1 MNLYPPTKHG
11 YACALALLVLAVVFA
26 VHFQTPATRAA
37 TTFTV
42 DSLGDTSDCFIG
54 NGICADLAGD
64 CTLRAAIEEAN
75 ALAGDDTIQFSVTGT
90 INLTGPLPVLQTNL
104 RIVGPGSSQLIVRRN
119 TGGNYSVMTING
131 LVHISGLMITNGR
144 TPDGTNDG
152 VAPGGGGI
160 RQTGGNL
167 TLRDVV
173 ISGNTTGN
181 GFNNPAGN
189 FGGFGGFGGG
199 IQGQGVLTMIDCVV
213 TNNATG
219 NGGTGGS
226 FGGSGGR
233 GAGIYFAPGTL
244 TMRNVLITANRT
256 GDSGGPSSG
265 NSGYGGGLWTGGDFF
280 PQQNTVVDMENV
292 VITNNSTG
300 NNISTGDA
308 GGGGGYYIHQ
318 GTVTLRNTIVSNN
331 RTGNANPNG
340 NSFGTTGSGAG
351 IFNNGILTVI
361 NSVINGNSTAPG
373 TGGGS
378 IVTGG
383 AISSHNS
390 LTLINTTVSG
400 NSVVGDSSIGGGV
413 FVFNTAKLINCT
425 ITGNT
430 ASNNN
435 GSGVTGHSSGNLTV
449 ANTIIAGNGPG
460 GNGPDVGGGFFTPV
474 FTSQGHNVVGN
485 ADGVTAFNATGDQ
498 TGNGGAPLNPQL
510 GPLANNGGPTATH
523 ALLANSPALD
533 AGSNALATDGVNALT
548 IDQRGAVR
556 IADSADPGTTATVDI
571 GAYELQQAVE
581 NIADKTTN
589 EDTPITIWFGVGDT
603 GPAVT
608 SLTATS
614 SNPAIV
620 PNANLVLGGSGGV
633 RSLQITPAANQSGFA
648 TITVTVNFSGGG
660 SVVETFQL
668 TVTPVNDAPTFNLG
682 SNLNL
687 IEDDGPQT
695 VANFAS
701 AINSGPNESQTLS
714 FTLTPDNNI
723 FAAGPA
729 ISPSG
734 TLTFTTKP
742 NVSGTAKITV
752 VLQDDGGTA
761 NGGQDTS
768 VEKSFV
774 ITVGEVNDPPT
785 FTKGADQTVLEDAGF
800 QFVFNW
806 ATNISAGPNES
817 QEVIFLTSNTNQS
830 LFSTQPTISSSGAL
844 SYVPAPNASGSAD
857 VTVFLSDNGGT
868 FNGGSGLSEPQT
880 FKITVEAVND
890 APTITIPFSSSTNQ
904 HTPLIFST
912 ATFNPIG
919 ITDVDAGTDPVAVFM
934 EVSQGTLSLG
944 STAGLTLIEG
954 DGVDDTAFTFTG
966 TVAAINAGLNG
977 LTFKPATGFSGVA
990 LVQIGVDD
998 QGHNGAGGKRRVSAG
1013 LNILVRS
1020 GGQMLFNTGTYGVN
1034 ENGGTA
1040 TITVLRGGG
1049 NAGTTT
1055 VNFSTANGTATSGA
1069 SCSTGVDYL
1078 PASGTFTWNN
1088 GDSSP
1093 RTFTVTICNDGSN
1106 EEDETINLALSNA
1119 GGTGMLG
1126 TQTTAT
1132 LTIGNDDGPLL
1143 LTEENTQ
1150 HALALDLVNH
1160 TRDPFSLLN
1169 PFNLDGDQRRRVSLF
1184 VWRLELLPGDTNA
1197 SVSVVARDNEGRTY
1211 NLPVEALQPVV
1222 AVADVTQVVVRLPDN
1237 VTGAPRD
1244 LFLKVTLRGPGT
1256 NEAFIKIA
1264 ALP

>member
-1 MNLYPPTKHG
+1 MNLFPPKKRA
-11 YACALALLVLAVVFA
+11 YACVLGLLVVALVFA
-26 VHFQTPATRAA
+26 ILSQTPATHAA

-42 DSLGDTSDCFIG
+42 DSLGDTSDGLIG
-54 NGICADLAGD
+54 NGICADLGGD

-90 INLTGPLPVLQTNL
+90 INLTGPLPVLQTNMT
-104 RIVGPGSSQLIVRRN
+104 IVGPGSSQLIVRRN
-119 TGGNYSVMTING
+119 AGGNYSVLTTSAVVN
-131 LVHISGLMITNGR
+131 ISGLMITNGR

-160 RQTGGNL
+160 LQTGGNL

-181 GFNNPAGN
+181 GFNNPTGN
-189 FGGFGGFGGG
+189 SGGFGGFGGG
-199 IQGQGVLTMIDCVV
+199 IRGQGTLTMIDCVV

-226 FGGSGGR
+226 SGGSGGR

-244 TMRNVLITANRT
+244 TMRNVLISANRT
-256 GDSGGPSSG
+256 GNSGGPSSG

-300 NNISTGDA
+300 NNITTGDA

-318 GTVTLRNTIVSNN
+318 GIVTLRNTTVSNN
-331 RTGNANPNG
+331 RTGTANPNG

-351 IFNNGILTVI
+351 IFNNGVLTII

-383 AISSHNS
+383 GISSHNS
-390 LTLINTTVSG
+390 LTMINSTVSG
-400 NSVVGDSSIGGGV
+400 NSVLGDSSIGGGV
-413 FVFNTAKLINCT
+413 FAFNIGKLVNCT

-435 GSGVTGHSSGNLTV
+435 GSGFTGHSSGNLTV

-460 GNGPDVGGGFFTPV
+460 GTGPDVGGGFFTPV
-474 FTSQGHNVVGN
+474 FTSQGHNLIGN

-510 GPLANNGGPTATH
+510 GPLANNGGLTSTH
-523 ALLANSPALD
+523 ALLAGSPALD

-548 IDQRGAVR
+548 TDQRGAVR
-556 IADSADPGTTATVDI
+556 IADSADGDTTATVEI
-571 GAYELQQAVE
+571 GAYESQQAVE
-581 NIADKTTN
+581 NITDKIIN
-589 EDTPITIWFGVGDT
+589 EDTPLTFWFGVSDT

-614 SNPAIV
+614 SNPGV
-620 PNANLVLGGSGGV
+620 VTNANLVLGGSAGV
-633 RSLQITPAANQSGFA
+633 RSLQITPVANQSGFA
-648 TITVTVNFSGGG
+648 TITVTVNFAGGG
-660 SVVETFQL
+660 SVVDTFQL

-687 IEDDGPQT
+687 LEDDGPQT
-695 VANFAS
+695 IANFAS
-701 AINSGPNESQTLS
+701 AINPGPSESQTVT
-714 FTLTPDNNI
+714 FILTPDNNI
-723 FAAGPA
+723 FEAGPA
-729 ISPSG
+729 ISPTG
-734 TLTFTTKP
+734 TLTFTPKP
-742 NVSGTAKITV
+742 NVSGTAKVTV
-752 VLQDDGGTA
+752 VLKDNGGTA

-774 ITVGEVNDPPT
+774 VNVAEVNDAPS

-800 QFVFNW
+800 QFVSNW
-806 ATNISAGPNES
+806 ATNVSAGPNES
-817 QEVIFLTSNTNQS
+817 QPVTFLTSNTNQS
-830 LFSTQPTISSSGAL
+830 LFSTQPSISSSGAL
-844 SYVPAPNASGSAD
+844 SFVPAPDASGSAD
-857 VTVFLSDNGGT
+857 VTVRLRDNGGT
-868 FNGGSGLSEPQT
+868 FSGGSDLSAPQT
-880 FKITVEAVND
+880 FKIIVDAVND
-890 APTITIPFSSSTNQ
+890 AATITIPVLSSTNQ
-904 HTPLIFST
+904 HTPLVFST
-912 ATFNPIG
+912 ATSNPIS
-919 ITDVDAGTDPVAVFM
+919 IADVDAGTNPIAVVM
-934 EVSQGTLSLG
+934 EVSQGTLTLG

-954 DGVDDTAFTFTG
+954 DGVDDTAFIFTG

-977 LTFKPATGFSGVA
+977 LTFKPATGFSGVV

-998 QGHNGAGGKRRVSAG
+998 QGHSGGGGKKRTTAG

-1034 ENGGTA
+1034 ESGGTA

-1055 VNFSTANGTATSGA
+1055 INYATANGTATSGA
-1069 SCSTGVDYL
+1069 SCSAGVDYL

-1093 RTFTVTICNDGSN
+1093 RTFTVTICNDGSS
-1106 EEDETINLALSNA
+1106 EEDETINLTLSNP
-1119 GGTGMLG
+1119 GGTGSLG
-1126 TQTTAT
+1126 TQPVAT

-1150 HALALDLVNH
+1150 QAIALDVVNH

-1169 PFNLDGDQRRRVSLF
+1169 PFNLGVDQRRRVSLF
-1184 VWRLELLPGDTNA
+1184 VWRLGLLPSDTTT

-1211 NLPVEALQPVV
+1211 NLAVEALQPVD
-1222 AVADVTQVVVRLPDN
+1222 AVTDVTQVIVRLPDS
-1237 VTGAPRD
+1237 VIGAPRD
-1244 LFLKVTLRGPGT
+1244 LFIKVTLRGPGT

-1264 ALP
+1264 GP

>member
-1 MNLYPPTKHG
+1 MNLFPPTKRV

-26 VHFQTPATRAA
+26 ILFQTPATHAA

-42 DSLGDTSDCFIG
+42 NSLGDTSDGLAG

-90 INLTGPLPVLQTNL
+90 INLTGPLPVLQTNIT
-104 RIVGPGSSQLIVRRN
+104 IVGPGSSQLIVRRN
-119 TGGNYSVMTING
+119 SGGNYSVLTTNA
-131 LVHISGLMITNGR
+131 VVKISGLMITNGR

-181 GFNNPAGN
+181 GFNNPTGH

-199 IQGQGVLTMIDCVV
+199 ILGQGTLTMIDCVV

-226 FGGSGGR
+226 SGGSGGR

-256 GDSGGPSSG
+256 GNSGGPSGG

-280 PQQNTVVDMENV
+280 PQQNTIVDMENV
-292 VITNNSTG
+292 VISNNSTG

-318 GTVTLRNTIVSNN
+318 GIVTLRNTTVSNN

-340 NSFGTTGSGAG
+340 NSLGTTGSGAG
-351 IFNNGILTVI
+351 IFNNGVLTII

-383 AISSHNS
+383 GISSHNS
-390 LTLINTTVSG
+390 LTLINSTVSG

-413 FVFNTAKLINCT
+413 FVFNIAKLINST

-435 GSGVTGHSSGNLTV
+435 GSGVTGGSSGNITV

-460 GNGPDVGGGFFTPV
+460 GNGPDVGGSFFTPV
-474 FTSQGHNVVGN
+474 FTSQGHNLIGN
-485 ADGVTAFNATGDQ
+485 ADGVTSFNVTGDQ
-498 TGNGGAPLNPQL
+498 IGNSGAPLNAQL
-510 GPLANNGGPTATH
+510 GPLANNGGPTSTH
-523 ALLANSPALD
+523 ALLAGSPALD
-533 AGSNALATDGVNALT
+533 AGSNALATDGANPLT
-548 IDQRGAVR
+548 IDQRGAPR
-556 IADSADPGTTATVDI
+556 IADSADADTTATVDI

-589 EDTPITIWFGVGDT
+589 EDTPITISFAVGDT

-614 SNPAIV
+614 SNPAVV
-620 PNANLVLGGSGGV
+620 PDANLVIAGSAGV
-633 RSLQITPAANQSGFA
+633 RSLQITPAANQSGLS

-660 SVVETFQL
+660 SVVDTFQL

-687 IEDDGPQT
+687 DEDAGPQT
-695 VANFAS
+695 ITNFAT
-701 AINSGPNESQTLS
+701 AINAGPNESQALS
-714 FTLTPDNNI
+714 FTVTSDNNI

-742 NVSGTAKITV
+742 NTSGTAKVTV
-752 VLQDDGGTA
+752 VLKDDGGTT

-768 VEKSFV
+768 VEKSFLINV
-774 ITVGEVNDPPT
+774 TEINDPPT
-785 FTKGADQTVLEDAGF
+785 FTKGADQTVLEDVGF
-800 QFVFNW
+800 RFVFNW
-806 ATNISAGPNES
+806 ATNISAGQNES
-817 QEVIFLTSNTNQS
+817 QQLTFFTSNSNPS
-830 LFSTQPTISSSGAL
+830 LFSTQPTINSSGSL
-844 SYVPAPNASGSAD
+844 SYAPAPNASGSAD

-868 FNGGSGLSEPQT
+868 FNGGSDISAPQT

-890 APTITIPFSSSTNQ
+890 APFIMIPVPSSTNQ
-904 HTPLIFST
+904 HTPLVFST
-912 ATFNPIG
+912 ATFNPILIG
-919 ITDVDAGTDPVAVFM
+919 DVDTGTDPVAVIM
-934 EVSQGTLSLG
+934 DVSQGTLTLG
-944 STAGLTLIEG
+944 SKVGLTMIEG
-954 DGVDDTAFTFTG
+954 DGVDDSTFAFTG
-966 TVAAINAGLNG
+966 TIAAINAALNG
-977 LTFKPATGFSGVA
+977 LTFKPATGFSGVV

-998 QGHNGAGGKRRVSAG
+998 QGHNGTGGKKRVSAG

-1020 GGQMLFNTGTYGVN
+1020 GGQMLFNTSTYGVN

-1055 VNFSTANGTATSGA
+1055 VNYATANGTATSGA
-1069 SCSTGVDYL
+1069 SCSAGVDYL
-1078 PASGTFTWNN
+1078 PAAGTLTWTN
-1088 GDSSP
+1088 GDSNP
-1093 RTFTVTICNDGSN
+1093 KTFTVTICNDGAN
-1106 EEDETINLALSNA
+1106 EDDETINLTLSNA
-1119 GGTGMLG
+1119 GGTGSLG
-1126 TQTTAT
+1126 TQPTAT
-1132 LTIGNDDGPLL
+1132 LTIGNDDAPVLL
-1143 LTEENTQ
+1143 AEEDTQ
-1150 HALALDLVNH
+1150 HAIALDLVNH

-1169 PFNLDGDQRRRVSLF
+1169 PFNLDVDQRRRVSLF
-1184 VWRLELLPGDTNA
+1184 VWGLGLLPGDTNEQ
-1197 SVSVVARDNEGRTY
+1197 VNVVARDDEGRTY
-1211 NLPVEALQPVV
+1211 NLPVEALQPLVG
-1222 AVADVTQVVVRLPDN
+1222 VADVTQVVVRMPDS
-1237 VTGAPRD
+1237 VAGAPRD
-1244 LFLKVTLRGPGT
+1244 LLVKVTLRGPGT

-1264 ALP
+1264 GP